1 MSAVY
6 AVLIS
11 VLNLSNATK
20 NQKDA
25 FSSFMQS
32 YFSKVH
38 NALYYLF
45 AALHLCPTNAL
56 QLAMGSF
63 ALLLLVNALMGMNI
77 LHNLFFKRSRHSV
90 VIEGL
95 IEKTEEEDC
104 SEKEY
109 NNRLPKIL
117 ESNELTTK
125 MFSEGWKF
133 DLFNQSDNT
142 QKQLLGAATIFSMVY
157 FSMVQVVMAQDTLSI
172 AVFVYATICL
182 FSYFNVTYV
191 RDFDALQVNF
201 APVVLSLVAII
212 EVLHAETLGFSL
224 AGMTIALLADSY
236 FAMKYQKSSD
246 ELEFNNFELFAQESW
261 TQSSFNDSRN
271 IKIQIFAPSLIFAQI
286 FLTMAG
292 AMDGQKFAGLFLSFY
307 LARLVQY
314 LFASIKGIE
323 MYQSNMI
330 CIILATI
337 ACKNTL
343 GLSLMSTACA
353 ILMVLDAYIGTVLFV
368 IKRNIH
374 ITIFENQFSQT
385 GKAMR
390 RIRLSGNTE
399 AADQDEH
406 Y

>member
-1 MSAVY
+1 M
-6 AVLIS
+6 L
-11 VLNLSNATK
+11 
-20 NQKDA
+20 
-25 FSSFMQS
+25 
-32 YFSKVH
+32 
-38 NALYYLF
+38 
-45 AALHLCPTNAL
+45 
-56 QLAMGSF
+56 
-63 ALLLLVNALMGMNI
+63 
-77 LHNLFFKRSRHSV
+77 
-90 VIEGL
+90 
-95 IEKTEEEDC
+95 
-104 SEKEY
+104 
-109 NNRLPKIL
+109 
-117 ESNELTTK
+117 
-125 MFSEGWKF
+125 
-133 DLFNQSDNT
+133 
-142 QKQLLGAATIFSMVY
+142 Y

-224 AGMTIALLADSY
+224 AGMTVALLADSY

-271 IKIQIFAPSLIFAQI
+271 IKIQIFAPTLIFAQI
-286 FLTMAG
+286 FFTMAG

-330 CIILATI
+330 CVILAAI

-343 GLSLMSTACA
+343 GLGLMSTACA

-399 AADQDEH
+399 GADQDEH